1 MSYNYRYR
9 YITHAQI
16 IAVRLTPK
24 ASSDRVGEIRKL
36 PNGDEQ
42 LVVYVT
48 APPDDGKANEAMLRL
63 LAKHLGVAT
72 SRLTIMRGQT
82 NRNKLVRVE

>member
-1 MSYNYRYR
+1 MAPAR
-9 YITHAQI
+9 I

-24 ASSDRVGEIRKL
+24 ASADRIGDIRRL

-48 APPDDGKANEAMLRL
+48 AAPEDGKANEAMLRL
-63 LAKHLGVAT
+63 LAKHLDVAP

-82 NRNKLVRVE
+82 NRNKLVRIE

>member
-1 MSYNYRYR
+1 MAN
-9 YITHAQI
+9 AQI

-24 ASSDRVGEIRKL
+24 ASADRVGDTRKL

-48 APPDDGKANEAMLRL
+48 APPEDGKANEAMTACWRSISMWQRR
-63 LAKHLGVAT
+63 A
-72 SRLTIMRGQT
+72 
-82 NRNKLVRVE
+82 

>member
-1 MSYNYRYR
+1 MS
-9 YITHAQI
+9 HAHI

-24 ASSDRVGEIRKL
+24 ASSDRVGETRKL

-42 LVVYVT
+42 LIVYVT
-48 APPDDGKANEAMLRL
+48 APPDDGKANEAMIRL
-63 LAKHLGVAT
+63 LAKHLGVAA
-72 SRLTIMRGQT
+72 SRLTLMRGQT

>member
-1 MSYNYRYR
+1 MAN
-9 YITHAQI
+9 TQV

-24 ASSDRVGEIRKL
+24 ASADRIGETRQL

-48 APPDDGKANEAMLRL
+48 AVPEDGKANEAMIRL
-63 LAKHLGVAT
+63 LAKHLRVAP
-72 SRLTIMRGQT
+72 SRLTIVRGQT

>member
-1 MSYNYRYR
+1 MAN
-9 YITHAQI
+9 AQI

-24 ASSDRVGEIRKL
+24 ASADRVGDTRKL

-48 APPDDGKANEAMLRL
+48 APPEDGKANEAMIRL
-63 LAKHLGVAT
+63 LAKHLNVAA

>member
-1 MSYNYRYR
+1 MTR
-9 YITHAQI
+9 T

-24 ASSDRVGEIRKL
+24 ASADRIGETRKL

-48 APPDDGKANEAMLRL
+48 APPDKGKANDAMIRL
-63 LAKHLGVAT
+63 LAKHLGIAA
-72 SRLTIMRGQT
+72 SRLEIIRGQT
-82 NRNKLVRVE
+82 NRNKLVKIE

>member
-1 MSYNYRYR
+1 MAN
-9 YITHAQI
+9 AQI

-24 ASSDRVGEIRKL
+24 ASADRVGETRKL

-48 APPDDGKANEAMLRL
+48 APPDNGKANEAMIRL
-63 LAKHLGVAT
+63 LAKHLDVAA
-72 SRLTIMRGQT
+72 SRLTIIRGQT

>member
-1 MSYNYRYR
+1 MADAR
-9 YITHAQI
+9 T

-24 ASSDRVGEIRKL
+24 ASADRIGKTRRL

-48 APPDDGKANEAMLRL
+48 APPEGGKANEAMLRL
-63 LAKHLGVAT
+63 LAKHLRIAP
-72 SRLTIMRGQT
+72 SRLVILRGQT
-82 NRNKLVRVE
+82 SRNKWVRIE

>member
-1 MSYNYRYR
+1 MANAR
-9 YITHAQI
+9 I
-16 IAVRLTPK
+16 IAIRLTPK
-24 ASSDRVGEIRKL
+24 ASADRVGETRKL

-48 APPDDGKANEAMLRL
+48 APPEDGKANEAMIRL
-63 LAKHLGVAT
+63 LAKHLGVAA

-82 NRNKLVRVE
+82 NRNKLVRIE

>member
-1 MSYNYRYR
+1 MAN
-9 YITHAQI
+9 AQI

-24 ASSDRVGEIRKL
+24 ASADRVGETRKL

-48 APPDDGKANEAMLRL
+48 APPDNGKANEAMIRL
-63 LAKHLGVAT
+63 LAKHLDVAP
-72 SRLTIMRGQT
+72 SRLMIVRGQT

>member
-1 MSYNYRYR
+1 MV
-9 YITHAQI
+9 QV

-24 ASSDRVGEIRKL
+24 ASSDRVGETRTL

-48 APPDDGKANEAMLRL
+48 APPDNGKANESMIRL
-63 LAKHLGVAT
+63 LAKHLDVST
-72 SRLTIMRGQT
+72 SHLTIIRGMT
-82 NRNKLVRVE
+82 NRNKLVRIE

>member
-1 MSYNYRYR
+1 MA
-9 YITHAQI
+9 HAQI

-24 ASSDRVGEIRKL
+24 ASADRVGETRKL

-48 APPDDGKANEAMLRL
+48 APPDNGKANKAMIRL
-63 LAKHLGVAT
+63 LAKHLGVAA
-72 SRLTIMRGQT
+72 SRLTILRGQT
-82 NRNKLVRVE
+82 NRNKLVRIE